1 VFILVS
7 VPSPFTARLWCGART
22 SGSPRLSR
30 NPQCHGG
37 KSITGASAASKP
49 VSFAQPAI
57 CSGLGRISAPPDSL
71 RFERIEHRQ
80 ILDAAVGSSSPG
92 KLVSGTAPDGSL

>member
-1 VFILVS
+1 LFQS
-7 VPSPFTARLWCGART
+7 PRPSPHGIGAGVGT
-22 SGSPRLSR
+22 SGSLRLSR
-30 NPQCHGG
+30 KPQCHGG

-49 VSFAQPAI
+49 VSFAQSAI

-71 RFERIEHRQ
+71 RFERIERRQ

-92 KLVSGTAPDGSL
+92 KLVSGTAHDGSL

>member
-1 VFILVS
+1 LFQFPL
-7 VPSPFTARLWCGART
+7 PSSHGFGAGAGT

-37 KSITGASAASKP
+37 KSITGASAAKKP

-57 CSGLGRISAPPDSL
+57 CSGLGRISAPPDSI

-80 ILDAAVGSSSPG
+80 ILDGAVGSSSPG